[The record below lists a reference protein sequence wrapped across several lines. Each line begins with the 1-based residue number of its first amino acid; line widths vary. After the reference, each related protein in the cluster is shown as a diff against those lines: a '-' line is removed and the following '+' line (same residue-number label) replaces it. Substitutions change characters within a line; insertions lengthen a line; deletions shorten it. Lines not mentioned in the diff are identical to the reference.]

1 MDHTGIRILF
11 EGSNGLRLLS
21 GLWTTVEIS
30 LLSVIGSVI
39 FGFFTGLFM
48 TLQNRA
54 AKLISRFY
62 LEFIRIMPQ
71 LVLLFIAYFGI
82 TRAFDINLSGFA
94 ASIIVFILWG
104 TAEMGDLVRGALISI
119 PKSQYE
125 SAEALGLSR
134 RQMYHFI
141 IIPQSLRRLLPPAIN
156 LFTRIIKTTSLV
168 VLIGVVEMLK
178 SWKQTDTPLPTR
190 RFGSTP
196 QYFSFTSSPAIHFP
210 EWRPIWKRNGQTDMA
225 ENILLHT
232 EHLSKKFGEQFIL
245 KDISLDV
252 KKSEVVVIIGPSGCG
267 KSTFLR
273 CINGLEPLSG
283 GKVELDGQNISDG
296 SVSKAAICQ
305 RIGMVFQS
313 YDLFPHM
320 TVLENIILAP
330 MEVQKWKKEE
340 VTAEARK
347 LLKRIGLED
356 KENARPGELSGGQKQ
371 RIAMIRALIMKPE
384 IMLFDEVTASLDPEM
399 VREVLDVIMEL
410 AKEGMTMLIVSHEMQ
425 FARAVADRILFFD
438 QGVIEEEGTPS
449 ELFDHPKRE
458 RTKQFL
464 HSFRYEKSE

>member
-1 MDHTGIRILF
+1 MANSKI
-11 EGSNGLRLLS
+11 
-21 GLWTTVEIS
+21 TVES
-30 LLSVIGSVI
+30 LNLHYGENHALKNVN
-39 FGFFTGLFM
+39 M
-48 TLQNRA
+48 
-54 AKLISRFY
+54 
-62 LEFIRIMPQ
+62 E
-71 LVLLFIAYFGI
+71 IADHAI
-82 TRAFDINLSGFA
+82 TAF
-94 ASIIVFILWG
+94 
-104 TAEMGDLVRGALISI
+104 
-119 PKSQYE
+119 
-125 SAEALGLSR
+125 
-134 RQMYHFI
+134 
-141 IIPQSLRRLLPPAIN
+141 
-156 LFTRIIKTTSLV
+156 
-168 VLIGVVEMLK
+168 
-178 SWKQTDTPLPTR
+178 
-190 RFGSTP
+190 
-196 QYFSFTSSPAIHFP
+196 
-210 EWRPIWKRNGQTDMA
+210 
-225 ENILLHT
+225 
-232 EHLSKKFGEQFIL
+232 
-245 KDISLDV
+245 
-252 KKSEVVVIIGPSGCG
+252 IGPSGCG

-296 SVSKAAICQ
+296 SVSRAAICQ

-330 MEVQKWKKEE
+330 TEVQKRKREE
-340 VTAEARK
+340 VTAEARQ

-464 HSFRYEKSE
+464 HSFRYERNQ